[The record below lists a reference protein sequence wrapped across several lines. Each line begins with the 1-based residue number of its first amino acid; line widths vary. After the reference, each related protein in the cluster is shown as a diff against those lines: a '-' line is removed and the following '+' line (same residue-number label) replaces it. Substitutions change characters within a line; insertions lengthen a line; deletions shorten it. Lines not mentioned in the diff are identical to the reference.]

1 MPVAPKSPHVTDLLA
16 IAVVGVGAA
25 LGGMMRLLVT
35 TLVVA
40 RAGAAA
46 APIATFGINVVG
58 SLAIGIVVG
67 AVETRAGLSPLW
79 RLFFATGI
87 LGGFTTF
94 STFSLDALALG
105 ASGALAASAYVG
117 ASVLVGIALAAA
129 GLTIGRSL

>member
-1 MPVAPKSPHVTDLLA
+1 MSELLA
-16 IAVVGVGAA
+16 IVVVGFGAA
-25 LGGMMRLLVT
+25 LGGIMRLLVT

-40 RAGAAA
+40 RAGAGA

-58 SLAIGIVVG
+58 SLAIGVVVG
-67 AVETRAGLSPLW
+67 AVESRAGLSPLW

-105 ASGALAASAYVG
+105 APGAFSAMAYVG
-117 ASVLVGIALAAA
+117 ASVVVGIALAYA
-129 GLTIGRSL
+129 GLAVGRAL